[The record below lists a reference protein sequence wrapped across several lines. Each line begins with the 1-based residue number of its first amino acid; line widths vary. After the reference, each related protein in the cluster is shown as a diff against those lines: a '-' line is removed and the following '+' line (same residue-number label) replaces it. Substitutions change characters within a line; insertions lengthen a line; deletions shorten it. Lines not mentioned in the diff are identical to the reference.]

1 VMVGG
6 SRLHGGL
13 LATVLLTAFLGIA
26 GCRSAHID
34 VTVENR
40 TGAEAQLLEVDYP
53 SASFGVGSLVADQD
67 YHYRIQVRGSGALKV
82 QYTEAGG
89 HKEQITGPA
98 LTEHQQGRLTVTLL
112 PGGGAEFHPELTNG
126 H

>member
-1 VMVGG
+1 MVCG
-6 SRLHGGL
+6 SRLRRGL
-13 LATVLLTAFLGIA
+13 LAAALLTAIVGIA
-26 GCRSAHID
+26 GCRSAHIE

-40 TGAEAQLLEVDYP
+40 TGAEVQLLEVDYP
-53 SASFGVGSLVADQD
+53 SASFGVGSLMSGQD

-82 QYTEAGG
+82 QYTVPGG

-98 LTEHQQGRLTVTLL
+98 LAEHQQGRLTVTLL
-112 PGGGAEFHPELTNG
+112 PEGKAEFHPALTDG

>member
-1 VMVGG
+1 MVGG
-6 SRLHGGL
+6 SRLPGRL
-13 LATVLLTAFLGIA
+13 LAAVLLTALFGIA

-34 VTVENR
+34 VTVDNR

-53 SASFGVGSLVADQD
+53 SASFGVGSLLAGQN

-112 PGGGAEFHPELTNG
+112 PEGKAEFHSELTDG